1 VSAEKTRL
9 RVLALCH
16 LLVGIPAVMG
26 GGSLAVWPSGRLL
39 GITVELL
46 RQGPFTD
53 FLLPGLM
60 LYGLGVTHLITAYLC
75 AKAEPGSE
83 VVSAVT
89 GTALLLWL
97 TGEAS
102 ILHATSW
109 LQLVYAVLGVSILAQ
124 AIWLFRAQRVAR
136 RS

>member
-1 VSAEKTRL
+1 
-9 RVLALCH
+9 
-16 LLVGIPAVMG
+16 LVGIPAVMG